1 VDNGFVTFVKGHGT
15 ENDFVLLPDPGDRLD
30 LRPELVRALC
40 DRRAGIGADGVLRV
54 VPAPEGS
61 GARWFMDYRNADGSI
76 AEMCGNGVRVYARY
90 LVDAGMAEPGELM
103 LATRGGLRAVR
114 VPETGDVTVDMGTPQ
129 LLTDSPVVGGRP
141 GVAIS
146 MGNPHVVVRVDDED
160 ALDALDLSSPPV
172 VEPALPDGQN
182 VEFVV
187 RSDRRCLTMR
197 VHERG
202 VGETRSCGTGV
213 CAAVVATV
221 AGDGAGRGDEFQVQ
235 VPGGVLAV
243 SWRTDG
249 TVLLRGPA
257 VLVGSGRLSAA
268 WLRQA
273 GHTSPST
280 DSSSGSAP
288 VGSGSVGSGSVGS
301 GS

>member
-1 VDNGFVTFVKGHGT
+1 
-15 ENDFVLLPDPGDRLD
+15 
-30 LRPELVRALC
+30 
-40 DRRAGIGADGVLRV
+40 
-54 VPAPEGS
+54 
-61 GARWFMDYRNADGSI
+61 
-76 AEMCGNGVRVYARY
+76 
-90 LVDAGMAEPGELM
+90 
-103 LATRGGLRAVR
+103 
-114 VPETGDVTVDMGTPQ
+114 
-129 LLTDSPVVGGRP
+129 
-141 GVAIS
+141 
-146 MGNPHVVVRVDDED
+146 VVRVDDENS
-160 ALDALDLSSPPV
+160 LDALDLSSPPV

-187 RSDRRCLTMR
+187 RSGRRRLTMR
-197 VHERG
+197 VNERG

-221 AGDGAGRGDEFQVQ
+221 AADGTGRGDEFQVQ
-235 VPGGVLAV
+235 VPGGVLTV

-288 VGSGSVGSGSVGS
+288 VESGSVGSGSGS
-301 GS
+301 